1 MLLQGDRKISSV
13 LTVTKEAF
21 ESCLSFAFQSSSE
34 FQSIVGVENQLFNT
48 SVFFDLGNSEYPS
61 HSQTAELAIT
71 LAIRQST
78 SGAVATLEYSS
89 SILSDKAASLL
100 AANYRKILL
109 ELTESVD
116 SPSGQISTISD
127 EDLEAMWKW
136 NEKCPEAVDACVQ
149 DIFRRHVVL
158 QPEALAVCASDGS
171 FTYKEL
177 DILSNTLAHFLV
189 ENGVGPEVVVPLCF
203 EKSAWATVAMLAV
216 AKAGGA
222 FTFLDSSYPMNR
234 LENIARQ
241 VNAQFL
247 LASTS
252 NLSMWA
258 GHLDAFEVSRTAVDA
273 LPRRELP
280 PTTLVSP
287 QNLLYLIFTSGST
300 GKPKG
305 VQVEH
310 SSYLSCALHQSR
322 VCHMDSSSRVLQFA
336 SYSFDVSILENF
348 TTLVVGGCICVPD
361 ERSRSKGIDSMMNEF
376 KVTWAFLTPSLV
388 KLIGPRDVPYLE
400 TLVLGGEAV
409 TKADVETW
417 AGKIKNF
424 QNGYGPTECSIASAI
439 NPSVGLHTD
448 AANIGWPVGGLLWV
462 VDAQDHHRLVPV
474 GGMGELAIEGPH
486 LARGYLND
494 PEKTASAFVDNP
506 EWMGRLAEP
515 RKGRIYLTG
524 DLVRCNPDGSI
535 HFVGRKDTQVKVRGL
550 RIELGEIEHH
560 ISVDPL
566 VRLGVVL
573 APAAGACKKRL
584 VAVLSVAESVQSSS
598 SGQLKVLDPGSAE
611 VRHHVQQIQ
620 QRLESKIP
628 GYMVPSSW
636 IVVESFPLTPSGKI
650 DRVQVKRWLE
660 SMDMEAL
667 KGSEC
672 LLQEE
677 PETVQEVAENVG
689 GLEEKLRKVI
699 GYVLNLPMDSVLP
712 NRSFVN
718 LGGDSISAMQVM
730 TQCKTENMAI
740 KTKDILRC
748 KSITELTTT
757 VTIVER
763 RAITVQEEFDTPFDL
778 SPIQQL
784 YFELQPEGSQR
795 GGSNRFNQSF
805 FLRLARHV
813 SGDVISAA
821 LDVIVERHSMLRA
834 RFLKSESGKWMQTI
848 PRATEGSYHFG
859 ERSVASHEDLEHL
872 LFSSHA
878 NIDMIDGPVFIVD
891 LINGQEGQALS
902 LIAHHAIVDLVS
914 WRVIMQEL
922 EELVEAGEL
931 AATREKPLPWQAW
944 CRLQADYARQHLPP
958 HVAFPDAIASSNLE
972 YWGMVDSDN
981 RIGDTM
987 RMSFKLDAAVTS
999 HLTGLE
1005 CHRLLR
1011 TEPIDVFLSA
1021 LIHSFSRT
1029 FKDRGTPTIF
1039 RESHGRQGWDDDL
1052 DITSVVGWFTSMYPV
1067 HVDVAGEADFVE
1079 VLKRVKDSQRRVPR
1093 NGWPYFASRYNH
1105 ADGIKHFGSQ
1115 VTAEVQFD
1123 YLGLYQQLEREGAL
1137 FEQQELIVPDVGPDF
1152 KRFALFE
1159 ITAEIIRGEFQLT
1172 FEFNVHM
1179 RHQGSISE
1187 WIQECE
1193 RSLRLAANR
1202 LASISATQYTLS
1214 DFPLLPADYE
1224 SLDQLITKT
1233 LPGLD
1238 VSVDNVEDVYP
1249 LSPMQTGLLL
1259 SQAKSQ
1265 GVYQY
1270 FSVFRVEALSAFE
1283 SVDSSRLIDAWQSLI
1298 ERHSS
1303 LRTIFVPA
1311 VTKGDAF
1318 DQVVLKKAD
1327 ARVSRI
1333 CCSKN
1338 EVHSVLNEHMHIPF
1352 QDARPPH
1359 KLTICEV
1366 AGGEVFVR
1374 IDINHALVDG
1384 SSVPALVRDFT
1395 LLYDG
1400 RVSLPKAPLFS
1411 EYIAYI
1417 QSCNLQ
1423 NSLRYWIDYLD
1434 GVEPCYFPIL
1444 DDGVSQ
1450 DGSIRTV
1457 RVEHQ
1462 VTVQALTQLCQARN
1476 ITLPTLFKAVWALVL
1491 QAYTGSRQV
1500 CFGYLVSGRD
1510 IPINNID
1517 SAIGAFI
1524 NMLVCRVDLADALG
1538 SVLDKIQEDSVTSLQ
1553 HQHCS
1558 LADIQHGLS
1567 SDLSAQPLFNSAVN
1581 FQMMPVSETLDSS
1594 VAFRFSHHY
1603 DPTEYSIAVD
1613 IAVSDGGLDI
1623 SLVHTT
1629 TSLATAQAKNVAS
1642 TFAEAL
1648 ELMLSMPAESQAAEL
1663 HLLSHSHLKQI
1674 WNWNNSVPPK
1684 VDMCIHDIISRQ
1696 MSARPM
1702 ASAVESWDDSFTY
1715 KQLDDLSS
1723 KLAAHLAHSGV
1734 RPGVFVPLCFEKSA
1748 WTIVA
1753 LLSVLK
1759 AGGAFALLDP
1769 AHGSSRMETI
1779 VEDVDAHILL
1789 SSRKYADLLA
1799 QEVDSVIV
1807 VDQESLDLINTAK
1820 CCDPAQRERRRPTPS
1835 DPAYIIFTSGSTGK
1849 PKGSYTPHSGFA
1861 TSAAGHGKR
1870 SHMSSNS
1877 RVLQYASYSFDACL
1891 MEILTTLMFGGCVC
1905 IPSEQQ
1911 RLDNIVG
1918 AINDACVNWAVLTP
1932 SVTRLIE
1939 PSQVPTLDTLVM
1951 GGEAMSKADIQR
1963 WDGHTTLHNG
1973 YGPSECGVAAA
1984 WNEAVRDDPTNI
1996 GKSVG
2001 GVCWIVDPQDHHRL
2015 MPVGAIGELIVEG
2028 FAMADGYLNNK
2039 TKTDEAFVPM
2049 PEWLASRRSAQRS
2062 ADRLYKTGDLVRYN
2076 SDGSMTFIGRKDM
2089 QAKFHGQRIE
2099 FGEIEHHLLSR
2110 ADFTDAVAVE
2120 ILKPTARQGQQ
2131 TLVAFFAIDHTE
2143 ENDNNGII
2151 ADSMFLDISDDLAAQ
2166 LSALQDGLT
2175 TVLPPYMVPSAFIPL
2190 AALPRNASG
2199 KLDRKSMRERADQL
2213 PASQLNRY
2221 ALLAS
2226 TKRAPRTEQERKL
2239 QAAWAET
2246 LDAHP
2251 DSIGS
2256 DTSFFRVGGDSIGAM
2271 RMVSIAREKYGLMLT
2286 VADIFNQPR
2295 LCDMAAVAKD
2305 VGDSSSA
2312 EPGVAPF
2319 ALFEDDE
2326 GVDDLVEEVAA
2337 QCGLRKEM
2345 VENMY
2350 PCAPLQEGLMALSM
2364 KQQGAYIGQSVFIL
2378 PPSLD
2383 ITRFKRAW
2391 EDVFRR
2397 NPILRTRIV
2406 NVETAGTLQVV
2417 LTESISWLHSDS
2429 LQQYLKD
2436 DLQVPITWGGSLGRF
2451 ALIMGKVTHF
2461 VWTAHHSL
2469 FDGWSQGLIFQQ
2481 LEQAYRGNPV
2491 PELAPF
2497 SSFIYYLTSSDNA
2510 ACEEFWSTQLA
2521 GETPAT
2527 FPQLPSGTYTPRANG
2542 RHERTVG
2549 MVRDSRSDIIT
2560 STIIRAAWALVLGR
2574 YTDSEDVVFGA
2585 TMSGRNA
2592 PVRDIERINGPTI
2605 TTVPVKV
2612 HLNREQPICDML
2624 EAVQNQATDMIP
2636 HEHWGLQNITQ
2647 VSRNAHFQNLLVIQP
2662 SRSDQSL
2669 LGLEVVPTD
2678 EDDFNTYALCMEC
2691 ILAGDKIELKMTF
2704 DPRVVPH
2711 ADQLAAHFE
2720 HIIRQLADR
2729 VHDDAPISSL
2739 DYCSP
2744 EDRVRIFDWNR
2755 NYPHVV
2761 PHCIHD
2767 LVQRQARSTP
2777 NASAVCSWDVNF
2789 TYAELD
2795 IMSTRLAKYL
2805 VTLGVKAEKAVPAI
2819 FEKSAWAVVAQLA
2832 ILKAGGVMCMLDP
2845 SHPEKRLSDILETV
2859 EGDLILSSDLHAD
2872 LLQGP
2877 GRSILVVNADT
2888 IEAISKARPITLPK
2902 VDPKT
2907 AAYIVFTSGTTGRPK
2922 GSVTEHQAF
2931 ASQSSSL
2938 APAMHIS
2945 SSSRVLQYSAY
2956 SFDPYILETFT
2967 TLMQGGCV
2975 CIIKD
2980 EARTNPAA
2988 LVDIICA
2995 MGITWALLTPS
3006 VARLLPK
3013 NGVPSL
3019 KTLVLGGE
3027 AMASSDKAWSSVV
3040 RLQNAYGPSECSVA
3054 SVLSPQVTAGSEHA
3068 CIGKGVG
3075 TICWIVDPHNH
3086 NALAPVG
3093 CVGELLLESPGL
3105 SRGYLKEPK
3114 KTADVFIDSPAWLRN
3129 IRGSSRLYKTGDLVR
3144 YNPADGTVHFVGRKD
3159 LQVKLH
3165 GQRLELGEI
3174 EHHTSAHGLVGNAA
3188 VTLPKAGFFK
3198 GKLVATISLKS
3209 LAAAAASDME
3219 LELIDSLSKAT
3230 AARQLADVRSH
3241 LENQVPAYMVPS
3253 VWTVVYGIPLT
3264 TSLKINKRKITAWL
3278 ENMPQETCDQ
3288 VMSLSAAE
3296 EQRSAP
3302 ATPME
3307 LRLQGVIGR
3316 VLNLATDQVLLN
3328 RSFLGLGG
3336 DSITAMQV
3344 VARCRSENIAIRI
3357 KDIMQ
3362 SKSLAQLAECA
3373 SDSGSDTKSFEKESV
3388 GTVFDLTP
3396 IQKLY
3401 FAAGLGDSAPNKAA
3415 TGSYHFNQSS
3425 LLQLKIE
3432 VPTSTLAKAV
3442 EAIVGHHSMLRARF
3456 RKVNG
3461 AWTQLIRSE
3470 VAGNYRFQHHKVN
3483 FFEDVSAIIAAGQRH
3498 LDPYNGAVFSVDSI
3512 QLEAGEHLLFL
3523 AAHHLV
3529 IDLVS
3534 WRILLQDLEE
3544 FLNAGKLFTKSPL
3557 SFQTWSKLQADYVP
3571 QHVSPQKAL
3580 PFDVPQADYRYW
3592 GLKDHSNTFADT
3604 VDVGFSLDVNSTS
3617 ALLGKCND
3625 AFGTEP
3631 MDLFIS
3637 ALLESFSRTFQDRAL
3652 PPIYSEGHGREPWDS
3667 EIDLSGTVGWFTTIC
3682 PVYVPLHAGAT
3693 IADAVR
3699 RTKDARRA
3707 ITENGWAY
3715 FASRFLSVE
3724 GEAAF
3729 ETHWPMEIM
3738 FNYLGLY
3745 QQLERD
3751 GALLQQVPLP
3761 SAEDGILAPTSDV
3774 GSQGRRMA
3782 LFEISA
3788 EVSDGKATLTFTYNR
3803 HTTQDAGIRQWISA
3817 YEQSLVAAVHQLSSM
3832 APERTLSDFPLLP
3845 LAYDGLDKI
3854 QSEILPQLGL
3864 SSMDEVSDMYPCSP
3878 MQQGI
3883 LISQSLSPENYKN
3896 VFLFSISSQG
3906 VEGLDLVKLQTAW
3919 QKLVA
3924 RHSTLRTVFVDSV
3937 SGQGVYDQIVLRSWF
3952 PRILHFECS
3961 EEDAI
3966 ATLQN
3971 LPAVEYGQN
3980 EPAHRLVICRTE
3992 ANIYMKL
3999 EISHALIDGS
4009 SLPVLLRDLTLAYE
4023 GKLSLNE
4030 AKPPLYRDYVAYI
4043 NNEVDAN
4050 ASLEY
4055 WKQYL
4060 GEAEPCHFPVLRDGQ
4075 PSELHAVEA
4084 IHITL
4089 DAEAKTIS
4097 SFCRA
4102 RGLTPA
4108 NLFQVAW
4115 ALVLRAYT
4123 GMDRVCFGYLTS
4135 GRDAPVA
4142 NIEHVIGAVCN
4153 MLVVA
4158 MDMDKSKT
4166 IKALLEGAQ
4175 EGWTDSLQHQFTSL
4189 ADIQHHQGTAGRALF
4204 NTGMSFRSGPKEE
4217 ADSNS
4222 SSSSLRF
4229 DTIDG
4234 HDPSEYDVT
4243 LNIWG
4248 TLSQFQV
4255 SFNYRPACMTPAQAQ
4270 HVANAFTR
4278 ALSGIVA
4285 RPDTPLQNW
4294 PGLVSE
4300 SDIAALPTT
4309 NTTAPRPT
4317 THESLVHE
4325 LFFQNVQSCPNNPAV
4340 CTRDGELSYRELDSL
4355 ANRLANHLASL
4366 GIAPEVL
4373 VPVCME
4379 KSAWVPVA
4387 LLSVLKAGGA
4397 FVPMDATQTGRF
4409 QAIIEQVGARVVLT
4423 SAAQAPRIA
4432 ALREHGMDVDGI
4444 VVDEMLLR
4452 SLPPGLA
4459 PYPQMGPKNAA
4470 YVLFTSGSTGVPK
4483 GVVIEHRAWCAS
4495 AEGQREAWGLGPRTR
4510 MLQFASYSFD
4520 AAMGEL
4526 LSTLMF
4532 GGCVCIP
4539 SEDERLGGIEAAIR
4553 QMGVNTTIFTPSFI
4567 RVLDPARMPAVHTM
4581 VLGGE
4586 STPKEEIRKW
4596 AGTVKL
4602 IPAYGPTECSL
4613 VSSSVTKLTVD
4624 TEPSNIGFTN
4634 VAAYWIVDPNDHN
4647 TLAPIGAI
4655 GELLIEGPILARG
4668 YLDNPAQTAA
4678 AFVSNPAWAR
4688 REPGQPARRM
4698 YKTGDLAQR
4707 NADGSYRYIG
4717 RKDTQVKL
4725 RGQRIELGEVE
4736 HHLKKALGSK
4746 SLDAAAEVLK
4756 FGDSGND
4763 AKLAAFIALGD
4774 GYNGDEVTG
4783 MVSPATQERL
4793 RDAVAGVGARMAES
4807 APRYM
4812 IPTLFIPLRAIP
4824 LSPSCKTDRKRLR
4837 AMAEAYLVNTNKNN
4851 TPTSTAAT
4859 ASQGSDGRAQQL
4871 TGVEQRMRELWA
4883 SVLNVSAAHIGADDG
4898 FFAHGGDSIL
4908 AIKLVAACRAAGL
4921 TLSVA
4926 DVLRS
4931 TSLAGLCRGLST
4943 ADESVQEAAPKYEPF
4958 SSLPAAL
4965 ATEDFLKQVVCPAV
4979 STPRANILDVLEAT
4993 DMQASFV
5000 TTGLL
5005 KSRGNTNYFLF
5016 QLAGGSIDAGRLEAA
5031 CRRLV
5036 AHHPILRTSFVA
5048 HARRV
5053 WQVVLRSAE
5062 PEFGRQKCAKW
5073 RQMHLAAE
5081 LVKND
5086 RAEPAS
5092 LGRQLVRFWYLDGGK
5107 QGLLVMRVSHA
5118 QYDGVSI
5125 PVLVDDLAALYE
5137 QGADG
5142 ESKGAPPQLP
5152 VRPVFAEF
5160 AHAAKKANERGE
5172 AEEYWFN
5179 LLDGANMTNVVSH
5192 KSPPYAHTK
5201 MRSVVREMPIP
5212 RLDDGRGTTTFATV
5226 LKAAWALVLAR
5237 AAATTDV
5244 VFGHLV
5250 SGRNMALPGGQG
5262 DVDEVLGPCLNL
5274 IPVRVQ
5280 LDDDNNNNTAS
5291 TLLRQV
5297 YDQHLA
5303 AIPFETLGFPTIV
5316 ERCTAWPLWT
5326 RFSTVVQHQNLDGV
5340 EDTLKKFR
5348 FGGAA
5353 CKFGAFPGAA
5363 DAVDILVLSNPVA
5376 GTRNI
5381 ELSLHFS
5388 DKVVEPG
5395 FVGEL
5400 MDTLVENIAMLT
5412 DDVHARLP
5420 AVESFVQRMPQ
5431 IPMLARCAR
5440 DADGNLLPSAAD
5452 KGAAAAASGA
5462 RFENAHTGVQ
5472 ELVRKAWDAVL
5483 LLSAEAEEI
5492 TSTTCFYNVWGN
5504 LIAAAQLAEWYRRE
5518 AGVEVSMEDVIENP
5532 TMVGQAAMLEGRM
5545 GLLGKGVGLGKRQS
5559 VSAVKRISESSLGDD
5574 EDEKDVVPQQHQ
5586 GLKLMSWARAKTARL
5601 SVIGAKKSAATVVA
5615 AS

>member
-1 MLLQGDRKISSV
+1 M
-13 LTVTKEAF
+13 
-21 ESCLSFAFQSSSE
+21 
-34 FQSIVGVENQLFNT
+34 
-48 SVFFDLGNSEYPS
+48 P
-61 HSQTAELAIT
+61 AIT

-78 SGAVATLEYSS
+78 SGAQTTLEYSS
-89 SILSDKAASLL
+89 SVFSDKAAALV
-100 AANYRKILL
+100 AATYRKILL
-109 ELTESVD
+109 ELSESIETPLHQL
-116 SPSGQISTISD
+116 SILSG
-127 EDLEAMWKW
+127 EDLEAMSAW
-136 NEKCPEAVDACVQ
+136 NEKCPEAVDACVH
-149 DIFRRHVVL
+149 DIFRRHVIL
-158 QPEALAVCASDGS
+158 HPEAPAVCASDAS

-189 ENGVGPEVVVPLCF
+189 ANGVGPEVVVPLCF

-222 FTFLDSSYPMNR
+222 FTFLDSSYPMSR
-234 LENIARQ
+234 LEDIAQQ

-247 LASTS
+247 LASSS
-252 NLSMWA
+252 NISMWVGRLA
-258 GHLDAFEVSRTAVDA
+258 AFEVSCATVEA
-273 LPRRELP
+273 LPRQELP
-280 PTTLVSP
+280 PVTSVTP
-287 QNLLYLIFTSGST
+287 HNLLYLIFTSGST

-310 SSYLSCALHQSR
+310 SAYLSCALHQSR
-322 VCHMDSSSRVLQFA
+322 VCCMDSSSRVLQFA

-361 ERSRSKGIDSMMNEF
+361 EQSRSKGIGSMMNEF

-388 KLIGPRDVPYLE
+388 KLIGPRDVPHLE

-439 NPSVGLHTD
+439 NPSVGPHTD

-474 GGMGELAIEGPH
+474 GGMGELAVEGPH

-494 PEKTASAFVDNP
+494 PEKTASAFIDNP
-506 EWMGRLAEP
+506 EWMAGFAES
-515 RKGRIYLTG
+515 RKRRIYLTG

-535 HFVGRKDTQVKVRGL
+535 HFIGRKDTQVKVRGL

-573 APAAGACKKRL
+573 APTAGACKKRL
-584 VAVLSVAESVQSSS
+584 VTVLSTAESIQSSS
-598 SGQLKVLDPGSAE
+598 SGDVKVLDPSSIE
-611 VRHHVQQIQ
+611 VKNNVQQIQ
-620 QRLESKIP
+620 QRLESKVP

-650 DRVQVKRWLE
+650 DRVRVKRWLE
-660 SMDMEAL
+660 SMDTEAL
-667 KGSEC
+667 KECEC
-672 LLQEE
+672 LLEEE
-677 PETVQEVAENVG
+677 PETVQEVVENAGDV
-689 GLEEKLRKVI
+689 EEKLRTVI
-699 GYVLNLPMDSVLP
+699 GYVLNLPLDSVSP

-730 TQCKTENMAI
+730 TQCKAENMAI
-740 KTKDILRC
+740 KIKDVLRC
-748 KSITELTTT
+748 KSITELATT
-757 VTIVER
+757 VTITER

-784 YFELQPEGSQR
+784 YFQLQPEGSQK
-795 GGSNRFNQSF
+795 GGANRFNQSF
-805 FLRLARHV
+805 LLRLARPV
-813 SGDVISAA
+813 SADTISAA
-821 LDVIVERHSMLRA
+821 LDVIVQRHSMLRA
-834 RFLKSESGKWMQTI
+834 RFVKSESGKWMQTI
-848 PRATEGSYHFG
+848 PRDTEGSYQF
-859 ERSVASHEDLEHL
+859 EESSVAGPEDLERL
-872 LFSSHA
+872 LLNSHA

-891 LINGQEGQALS
+891 LINGPEGQALS
-902 LIAHHAIVDLVS
+902 LIAHHAIIDLVS

-922 EELVEAGEL
+922 EELVELGEL
-931 AATREKPLPWQAW
+931 SATREKPLPWQAW
-944 CRLQADYARQHLPP
+944 CRLQADYARKNLPP
-958 HVAFPDAIASSNLE
+958 HIAFPDSIAPSDLE
-972 YWGMVDSDN
+972 YWGMTDSDN
-981 RIGDTM
+981 RISDTM
-987 RMSFKLDAAVTS
+987 RVCFKLDAAATS
-999 HLTGLE
+999 SLTGPE
-1005 CHRLLR
+1005 CHRALK
-1011 TEPIDVFLSA
+1011 TEPIDLFLSA
-1021 LIHSFSRT
+1021 LIYSFSRT

-1039 RESHGRQGWDDDL
+1039 RESHGRQGWDDDM
-1052 DITSVVGWFTSMYPV
+1052 DISSVVGWFTSMYPV
-1067 HVDVAGEADFVE
+1067 HVDAQEDFVD
-1079 VLKRVKDSQRRVPR
+1079 VVKRVKDSQRRVPR
-1093 NGWPYFASRYNH
+1093 SGWPYFASRYNH
-1105 ADGIKHFGSQ
+1105 PDGIKQFGSQ
-1115 VTAEVQFD
+1115 VTAEIQFD

-1137 FEQQELIVPDVGPDF
+1137 FEQQQLIVPDVGPDF

-1172 FEFNVHM
+1172 FEFNAHM
-1179 RHQGSISE
+1179 KHQDAISD

-1193 RSLRLAANR
+1193 RSLRMAADQLSR
-1202 LASISATQYTLS
+1202 ISATQYTLS
-1214 DFPLLPADYE
+1214 DFPLLPTNYDG
-1224 SLDQLITKT
+1224 LDQLVTKT

-1238 VSVDNVEDVYP
+1238 ISADNVEDVYP
-1249 LSPMQTGLLL
+1249 VSPMQTGLLL

-1265 GVYQY
+1265 GLYQY

-1283 SVDSSRLIDAWQSLI
+1283 SVDSSRLIDAWQSLV
-1298 ERHSS
+1298 ERHAS
-1303 LRTIFVPA
+1303 LRTIFAPA

-1318 DQVVLKKAD
+1318 NQIVLKKAD
-1327 ARVSRI
+1327 VRVSRI
-1333 CCSKN
+1333 CCSQN

-1366 AGGEVFVR
+1366 ADGEVFVR

-1411 EYIAYI
+1411 EYIAYLET
-1417 QSCNLQ
+1417 CDLQ
-1423 NSLRYWIDYLD
+1423 ISLRYWVEYLD
-1434 GVEPCYFPIL
+1434 GVEPCYFPAL

-1450 DGSIRTV
+1450 DSSIRTV
-1457 RVEHQ
+1457 HVEHQ
-1462 VTVQALTQLCQARN
+1462 VTTKALNQLCQARN

-1510 IPINNID
+1510 IPIDNID

-1524 NMLVCRVDLADALG
+1524 NMLVCRVNLADAVG

-1558 LADIQHGLS
+1558 LADMQHGLS
-1567 SDLSAQPLFNSAVN
+1567 SELSAQPLFNSAVN
-1581 FQMMPVSETLDSS
+1581 FQMVPAPEALDSS
-1594 VAFRFSHHY
+1594 IAFTFSHHY

-1613 IAVSDGGLDI
+1613 IAVSGESVDI
-1623 SLVHTT
+1623 SLVHT
-1629 TSLATAQAKNVAS
+1629 ATPLCSAQAKNVAS
-1642 TFAEAL
+1642 TFATAL
-1648 ELMLSMPAESQAAEL
+1648 DLVLKTPAESQAAEM
-1663 HLLSHSHLKQI
+1663 HLLSDRDHDQI
-1674 WNWNNSVPPK
+1674 WSWNRYVPPK
-1684 VDMCIHDIISRQ
+1684 VNIG
-1696 MSARPM
+1696 A
-1702 ASAVESWDDSFTY
+1702 
-1715 KQLDDLSS
+1715 
-1723 KLAAHLAHSGV
+1723 GV
-1734 RPGVFVPLCFEKSA
+1734 GVFVPLCFEKSA
-1748 WTIVA
+1748 WTAVA
-1753 LLSVLK
+1753 LLAVLK
-1759 AGGAFALLDP
+1759 AGGAFVLLDP
-1769 AHGSSRMETI
+1769 AHGSSRMKTI
-1779 VEDVDAHILL
+1779 IEDVDARILL
-1789 SSRKYADLLA
+1789 CSRNHADLLTD
-1799 QEVDSVIV
+1799 EVDSVVI
-1807 VDQESLDLINTAK
+1807 VDQESLDQINTAR
-1820 CCDPAQRERRRPTPS
+1820 CCNPAKREGKQPTPS
-1835 DPAYIIFTSGSTGK
+1835 DPAYVIFTSGSTGK
-1849 PKGSYTPHSGFA
+1849 PKGSYTPHYGFA

-1870 SHMSSNS
+1870 SHMSPSS

-1891 MEILTTLMFGGCVC
+1891 MEMLTTLMFGGCVC

-1911 RLDNIVG
+1911 RLDDIAG
-1918 AINDACVNWAVLTP
+1918 AINDARVNWAVLTP

-1939 PSQVPTLDTLVM
+1939 PSQVPTLETLVM

-1963 WDGHTTLHNG
+1963 WNGHATLHNG

-1984 WNEAVRDDPTNI
+1984 WNEAVGDDPTNI

-2001 GVCWIVDPQDHHRL
+2001 GVCWIVDPQDHRRL
-2015 MPVGAIGELIVEG
+2015 LPIGSIGELLVEG
-2028 FAMADGYLNNK
+2028 FAMADGYLKNK
-2039 TKTDEAFVPM
+2039 TKTDEVFVPM
-2049 PEWLASRRSAQRS
+2049 PEWLASQRPAQHSTR
-2062 ADRLYKTGDLVRYN
+2062 RLYKTGDLVRYN
-2076 SDGSMTFIGRKDM
+2076 SDGSMAFVGRKDT

-2099 FGEIEHHLLSR
+2099 FGEIEHHVLSR
-2110 ADFTDAVAVE
+2110 ADFTGAVAVE
-2120 ILKPTARQGQQ
+2120 IVKPTARQGKQ
-2131 TLVAFFAIDHTE
+2131 TLVAFFET
-2143 ENDNNGII
+2143 END
-2151 ADSMFLDISDDLAAQ
+2151 AAATDSMFLDISDDLAVR

-2175 TVLPPYMVPSAFIPL
+2175 AVLPPYMVPSTFIPL
-2190 AALPRNASG
+2190 ASFPRNASG
-2199 KLDRKSMRERADQL
+2199 KLDRKAMRERADQL

-2239 QAAWAET
+2239 QAAWVET
-2246 LDAHP
+2246 LGAHP

-2271 RMVSIAREKYGLMLT
+2271 RMVSIAREKYGLVLT

-2295 LCDMAAVAKD
+2295 LCDMAAAAKE
-2305 VGDSSSA
+2305 VVESSTE

-2337 QCGLRKEM
+2337 QCGVGKEL
-2345 VENMY
+2345 VEDMY

-2364 KQQGAYIGQSVFIL
+2364 KQQGAYMGQSVFVL

-2383 ITRFKRAW
+2383 TARFKRAW
-2391 EDVFRR
+2391 ESVFRQ

-2417 LTESISWLHSDS
+2417 LAEPLTWLSSRS
-2429 LQQYLKD
+2429 LQQYLRD
-2436 DLQVPITWGGSLGRF
+2436 DLRVPITWGGSLGRF
-2451 ALIMGKVTHF
+2451 ALVEGKAATHF

-2469 FDGWSQGLIFQQ
+2469 FDGWSQGLIFEQ

-2497 SSFIYYLTSSDNA
+2497 SSFIRYLTSSDNA
-2510 ACEEFWSTQLA
+2510 ACEEFWSAQLA

-2527 FPQLPSGTYTPRANG
+2527 FPQLPSSTFTPRADG
-2542 RHERTVG
+2542 RHERTVDLA
-2549 MVRDSRSDIIT
+2549 RDSGSDIMT
-2560 STIIRAAWALVLGR
+2560 STIIRAAWALLLGR

-2592 PVRDIERINGPTI
+2592 PLRDIERINGPTI

-2612 HLNREQPICDML
+2612 HLNREQPISEML
-2624 EAVQNQATDMIP
+2624 EAMQNQATDMIP
-2636 HEHWGLQNITQ
+2636 HEHWGLQNIAQ
-2647 VSRNAHFQNLLVIQP
+2647 VSKNAQFQNLLVVQP
-2662 SRSDQSL
+2662 SRDGQSL
-2669 LGLEVVPTD
+2669 LGMEVVPTD
-2678 EDDFNTYALCMEC
+2678 EDDFNTYALCTEC
-2691 ILAGDKIELKMTF
+2691 ILAGDKVKLKMTF
-2704 DPRVVPH
+2704 DPRVVPQ
-2711 ADQLAAHFE
+2711 AEQLAVHFE
-2720 HIIRQLADR
+2720 HVMRQLADR

-2755 NYPHVV
+2755 NYPRVV

-2767 LVQRQARSTP
+2767 LVQRQARNTP
-2777 NASAVCSWDVNF
+2777 NASAVCSWDTNF

-2805 VTLGVKAEKAVPAI
+2805 VILGVKPEKVVPAI
-2819 FEKSAWAVVAQLA
+2819 FDKSAWAIVAQLA
-2832 ILKAGGVMCMLDP
+2832 ILKAGGAMCMLDP
-2845 SHPEKRLSDILETV
+2845 SHPEKRLEDILETV
-2859 EGDLILSSDLHAD
+2859 DGDLILSSALHAN
-2872 LLQGP
+2872 LLQAP
-2877 GRSILVVNADT
+2877 DRTILVVNAGTMD
-2888 IEAISKARPITLPK
+2888 AISKSRPIALPR
-2902 VDPKT
+2902 VDSKT
-2907 AAYIVFTSGTTGRPK
+2907 AAYVVFTSGTTGRPK

-2945 SSSRVLQYSAY
+2945 ASSRVLQYSAY

-2975 CIIKD
+2975 CIVKD
-2980 EARTNPAA
+2980 EARTNPSA
-2988 LVDIICA
+2988 LVDTICS
-2995 MGITWALLTPS
+2995 MGVTWALLTPS

-3027 AMASSDKAWSSVV
+3027 AMASSDRTWSNVV

-3054 SVLSPQVTAGSEHA
+3054 SVLNPHVTATSEHA

-3075 TICWIVDPHNH
+3075 SICWIVDPHNH

-3129 IRGSSRLYKTGDLVR
+3129 IRGGSRLYKTGDLVR

-3174 EHHTSAHGLVGNAA
+3174 EHHTAAHSLVGNAA

-3198 GKLVATISLKS
+3198 GKLVATITLKS
-3209 LAAAAASDME
+3209 LAAPAASDME

-3230 AARQLADVRSH
+3230 AGRQLADVRSH

-3253 VWTVVYGIPLT
+3253 VWTVVYGIPLM

-3278 ENMPQETCDQ
+3278 ENMSQETCDQ
-3288 VMSLSAAE
+3288 VMRLSASE
-3296 EQRSAP
+3296 EQRSTP

-3307 LRLQGVIGR
+3307 LRLQEIIGR

-3344 VARCRSENIAIRI
+3344 VARCRSANIAVKI

-3362 SKSLAQLAECA
+3362 TKSLAQLAECA
-3373 SDSGSDTKSFEKESV
+3373 SDSGSDTKSFAKESA
-3388 GTVFDLTP
+3388 GTAFDLTP

-3401 FAAGLGDSAPNKAA
+3401 FAAGLGDSTPRKSA

-3425 LLQLKIE
+3425 LLQLKNK
-3432 VPTSTLAKAV
+3432 VADVSLAKAV

-3456 RKVNG
+3456 RKTDG

-3470 VAGNYRFQHHKVN
+3470 VAGSYRFQNHTVDS
-3483 FFEDVSAIIAAGQRH
+3483 FADVPAIMAAGQRR

-3512 QLEAGEHLLFL
+3512 KLASGEHLLFL

-3544 FLNAGKLFTKSPL
+3544 FIGTGKLFTKDPL
-3557 SFQTWSKLQADYVP
+3557 SFQTWSKLQAEYVP
-3571 QHVSPQKAL
+3571 KNVVPQKAL

-3592 GLKDHSNTFADT
+3592 GLETHPNAFADT
-3604 VDVGFSLDVNSTS
+3604 VDVGFTLDAKSTS
-3617 ALLGKCND
+3617 ELLGKCND
-3625 AFGTEP
+3625 ALGTEP

-3667 EIDLSGTVGWFTTIC
+3667 AIDLSGTVGWFTTIC
-3682 PVYVPLHAGAT
+3682 PVYVPLQAGAT
-3693 IADAVR
+3693 VADAVR

-3707 ITENGWAY
+3707 ITDNGWAY
-3715 FASRFLSVE
+3715 FASRFLSAE

-3729 ETHWPMEIM
+3729 NKHWPMEIM

-3751 GALLQQVPLP
+3751 DALLQQVSLP
-3761 SAEDGILAPTSDV
+3761 SAGEGILDV
-3774 GSQGRRMA
+3774 GAQGRRMA

-3788 EVSDGKATLTFTYNR
+3788 EVSGGKATFTFTYNR
-3803 HTTQDAGIRQWISA
+3803 HTIRDAGVRQWISA
-3817 YEQSLVAAVHQLSSM
+3817 YEQSLMAAVNELSAM
-3832 APERTLSDFPLLP
+3832 EPARTLSDFPLVP
-3845 LAYDGLDKI
+3845 LGYDGLDKI
-3854 QSEILPQLGL
+3854 QSDVLPQLGL
-3864 SSMDEVSDMYPCSP
+3864 SSIDEVSDIYPCSP

-3883 LISQSLSPENYKN
+3883 LISQSLSPDNYKN
-3896 VFLFSISSQG
+3896 VFLFSVSSQG
-3906 VEGLDLVKLQTAW
+3906 SADVDLVKLQTAW

-3937 SGQGVYDQIVLRSWF
+3937 SGQGVYDQIVLKSWF

-3961 EEDAI
+3961 EDDAL
-3966 ATLQN
+3966 ATLLN
-3971 LPAVEYGQN
+3971 LPAVKYGQN
-3980 EPAHRLVICRTE
+3980 EPAHRLAFCKTE
-3992 ANIYMKL
+3992 TSIYMKL

-4043 NNEVDAN
+4043 NGLDAN
-4050 ASLEY
+4050 ASLDY

-4075 PSELHAVEA
+4075 PSELHDVEA
-4084 IHITL
+4084 IHMTL
-4089 DAEAKTIS
+4089 DAEEAKPIS

-4102 RGLTPA
+4102 HGLTPA

-4142 NIEHVIGAVCN
+4142 NIEHMIGAVCN

-4189 ADIQHHQGTAGRALF
+4189 ADIQHHQGTAGQALF
-4204 NTGMSFRSGPKEE
+4204 NTGMSFRSESKEQ
-4217 ADSNS
+4217 ADS
-4222 SSSSLRF
+4222 SSSSSNSSLSF
-4229 DTIDG
+4229 DAIDG

-4243 LNIWG
+4243 LNVWG
-4248 TLSQFQV
+4248 TPSQFLV
-4255 SFNYRPACMTPAQAQ
+4255 SFNYRLSCMAPDQAQ
-4270 HVANAFTR
+4270 HVAAAFTR
-4278 ALSGIVA
+4278 ALGAIVA
-4285 RPDTPLQNW
+4285 GADTTTLEDW
-4294 PGLVSE
+4294 RLVSE
-4300 SDIAALPTT
+4300 SDMDTPAPTLLLP
-4309 NTTAPRPT
+4309 PT
-4317 THESLVHE
+4317 PESLVHDMID
-4325 LFFQNVQSCPNNPAV
+4325 QHVQSRPDDAAV
-4340 CTRDGELSYRELDSL
+4340 CAWDGELSYRQLDGL
-4355 ANRLANHLASL
+4355 ANRLANHLAAL
-4366 GIAPEVL
+4366 GVGPEVL

-4387 LLSVLKAGGA
+4387 LLAVLKAGGA

-4409 QAIIEQVGARVVLT
+4409 QAIIEQVGAQVVLT

-4432 ALREHGMDVDGI
+4432 ALGEHRVV
-4444 VVDEMLLR
+4444 VVDEAL
-4452 SLPPGLA
+4452 SHGLPLGLA
-4459 PYPQMGPKNAA
+4459 PPRRTGPASAA

-4495 AEGQREAWGLGPRTR
+4495 AEGQREAWGLAPSTR

-4553 QMGVNTTIFTPSFI
+4553 RMRVNVTIFTPSFI
-4567 RVLDPARMPAVHTM
+4567 RVLDPARMPGVHTM

-4596 AGTVKL
+4596 GGKVRL

-4613 VSSSVTKLTVD
+4613 VSSSVMDLTVD
-4624 TEPSNIGFTN
+4624 TESSNIGVTN

-4647 TLAPIGAI
+4647 TLAPMGAI

-4668 YLDNPAQTAA
+4668 YLNNPTQTAA
-4678 AFVSNPAWAR
+4678 AFIADPAWAR
-4688 REPGQPARRM
+4688 REPGQPPRRM

-4707 NADGSYRYIG
+4707 NADGSYRYVG

-4736 HHLKKALGSK
+4736 HHVKKALSNA
-4746 SLDAAAEVLK
+4746 SLDAAAEVLR
-4756 FGDSGND
+4756 FAND
-4763 AKLAAFIALGD
+4763 ARLTAFIALGD
-4774 GYNGDEVTG
+4774 GYDGDEAAGT
-4783 MVSPATQERL
+4783 VSPATKASL
-4793 RDAVAGVGARMAES
+4793 RAAVAGVGARMTES
-4807 APRYM
+4807 VPRYM
-4812 IPTLFIPLRAIP
+4812 IPTLFIPLRTIP

-4837 AMAEAYLVNTNKNN
+4837 AMAEAYLTHNN
-4851 TPTSTAAT
+4851 NSTGNDNDAPATP
-4859 ASQGSDGRAQQL
+4859 SQGS
-4871 TGVEQRMRELWA
+4871 VMEQRMRELWA
-4883 SVLNVSAAHIGADDG
+4883 SVLNVSAAQIGADDG

-4908 AIKLVAACRAAGL
+4908 AIKLVAACRAQGL

-4931 TSLAGLCRGLST
+4931 TSLAGLCQCLGT
-4943 ADESVQEAAPKYEPF
+4943 VDEQPVQEAAAAAKYEPF

-4965 ATEDFLKQVVCPAV
+4965 ATDDFLEQVVCPAV
-4979 STPRANILDVLEAT
+4979 RTPRANIADVLEAT
-4993 DMQASFV
+4993 DMQAGFV
-5000 TTGLL
+5000 ATGLL
-5005 KSRGNTNYFLF
+5005 KTRGNTNYFLF
-5016 QLAGGSIDAGRLEAA
+5016 QLSGGQMDAGRLEAA

-5036 AHHPILRTSFVA
+5036 AHHPILRTAFVA
-5048 HARRV
+5048 HARRL
-5053 WQVVLRSAE
+5053 WQVVLRSTE
-5062 PEFGRQKCAKW
+5062 PEFRRHRCAKW

-5081 LVKND
+5081 LVKTD

-5092 LGRQLVRFWYLDGGK
+5092 LGDQLVRFWHLDSGNNS

-5118 QYDGVSI
+5118 QYDGVSM

-5137 QGADG
+5137 QLG
-5142 ESKGAPPQLP
+5142 EGEGELP
-5152 VRPVFAEF
+5152 TRPVFAEF
-5160 AHAAKKANERGE
+5160 ANAVRKANEKGGE

-5179 LLDGANMTNVVSH
+5179 LLDGASMTNVVSH

-5201 MRSVVREMPIP
+5201 LRSMAREIALPP
-5212 RLDDGRGTTTFATV
+5212 RRLDDGGARGATTTTTFATV

-5250 SGRNMALPGGQG
+5250 SGRNMALPGGG
-5262 DVDEVLGPCLNL
+5262 AVDEVLGPCLNL

-5280 LDDDNNNNTAS
+5280 LHDDNNTAAA
-5291 TLLRQV
+5291 LLRQV

-5303 AIPFETLGFPTIV
+5303 AIPYHETLGFPTIV

-5340 EDTLKKFR
+5340 EDALKKFR
-5348 FGGAA
+5348 FGDST
-5353 CKFGAFPGAA
+5353 CKFGALPGQA
-5363 DAVDILVLSNPVA
+5363 DQVDILVLSMPQ
-5376 GTRNI
+5376 RNSNVV
-5381 ELSLHFS
+5381 EVSLNFS
-5388 DKVVEPG
+5388 DKVVEPQLAA
-5395 FVGEL
+5395 EL
-5400 MDTLVENIAMLT
+5400 LDELVANIALLT
-5412 DDVHARLP
+5412 NDDDMHTTTLP
-5420 AVESFVQRMPQ
+5420 SYTHLAPQ
-5431 IPMLARCAR
+5431 IPVLARCAR
-5440 DADGNLLPSAAD
+5440 DADGNLLPGAGD
-5452 KGAAAAASGA
+5452 KGAAAAASGKRLA
-5462 RFENAHTGVQ
+5462 DVAGDQVQ
-5472 ELVRKAWDAVL
+5472 ALVRRAWEDVL
-5483 LLSAEAEEI
+5483 LATPSSDSADSEEEPVVDE
-5492 TSTTCFYNVWGN
+5492 TTTCWYNVWGSMV
-5504 LIAAAQLAEWYRRE
+5504 AAAQLAEWYTRALPE
-5518 AGVEVSMEDVIENP
+5518 GVEVVTMEDVIECP
-5532 TMVGQAAMLEGRM
+5532 TMVGQAGMLEEKMAAVSRR
-5545 GLLGKGVGLGKRQS
+5545 KGGAAGAGKRGSS
-5559 VSAVKRISESSLGDD
+5559 VGAVVKMKKGAMSEEIIG
-5574 EDEKDVVPQQHQ
+5574 EEEKIIGVPQQQQQ
-5586 GLKLMSWARAKTARL
+5586 GTKLMSWARAKTARF
-5601 SVIGAKKSAATVVA
+5601 SVIGSVTKKSTVVA
-5615 AS
+5615 SS

>member
-1 MLLQGDRKISSV
+1 MGSLSQSSQRASFWQEY
-13 LTVTKEAF
+13 LTDA
-21 ESCLSFAFQSSSE
+21 ESCIFPTLIEQSAKPTHSQRRTKTIDASSFNHLAHDVGIAELCVAAWAILLGRYLAADHVCFGLTFDRAGTRQYSACRMPLPEDKPLSSILTQTRKSLESHLSFSFQSISE
-34 FQSIVGVENQLFNT
+34 FQSVVGPENQLFNT
-48 SVFFDLGNSEYPS
+48 SVRLDHGDSGYPS
-61 HSQTAELAIT
+61 ESRTAEPAIT

-78 SGAVATLEYSS
+78 SGAQTTLEYSS
-89 SILSDKAASLL
+89 SVFSDKAAALV
-100 AANYRKILL
+100 AATYRKILL
-109 ELTESVD
+109 ELSESIETPLHQL
-116 SPSGQISTISD
+116 SILSG
-127 EDLEAMWKW
+127 EDLEAMSAW
-136 NEKCPEAVDACVQ
+136 NEKCPEAVDACVH
-149 DIFRRHVVL
+149 DIFRRHVIL
-158 QPEALAVCASDGS
+158 HPEAPAVCASDAS

-189 ENGVGPEVVVPLCF
+189 ANGVGPEVVVPLCF

-222 FTFLDSSYPMNR
+222 FTFLDSSYPMSR
-234 LENIARQ
+234 LEDIAQQ

-247 LASTS
+247 LASSS
-252 NLSMWA
+252 NISMWVGRLA
-258 GHLDAFEVSRTAVDA
+258 AFEVSCATVEA
-273 LPRRELP
+273 LPRQELP
-280 PTTLVSP
+280 PVTSVTP
-287 QNLLYLIFTSGST
+287 HNLLYLIFTSGST

-310 SSYLSCALHQSR
+310 SAYLSCALHQSR
-322 VCHMDSSSRVLQFA
+322 VCCMDSSSRVLQFA

-361 ERSRSKGIDSMMNEF
+361 EQSRSKGIGSMMNEF

-388 KLIGPRDVPYLE
+388 KLIGPRDVPHLE

-439 NPSVGLHTD
+439 NPSVGPHTD

-494 PEKTASAFVDNP
+494 PEKTASAFIDNP
-506 EWMGRLAEP
+506 EWMAGFAES
-515 RKGRIYLTG
+515 RKRRIYLTG

-535 HFVGRKDTQVKVRGL
+535 HFIGRKDTQVKVRGL

-573 APAAGACKKRL
+573 APTAGACKKRL
-584 VAVLSVAESVQSSS
+584 VTVLSTAESIQSSS
-598 SGQLKVLDPGSAE
+598 SGDVKVLDPSSIE
-611 VRHHVQQIQ
+611 VKNNVQQIQ
-620 QRLESKIP
+620 QRLESKVP

-650 DRVQVKRWLE
+650 DRVRVKRWLE
-660 SMDMEAL
+660 SMDTEAL
-667 KGSEC
+667 KECEC
-672 LLQEE
+672 LLEEE
-677 PETVQEVAENVG
+677 PETAQEAVENAGDV
-689 GLEEKLRKVI
+689 EEKLRTVI
-699 GYVLNLPMDSVLP
+699 GYVLNLPLDSVSP

-730 TQCKTENMAI
+730 TQCKAENMAI
-740 KTKDILRC
+740 KIKDVLRC
-748 KSITELTTT
+748 KSITELATT
-757 VTIVER
+757 VTITER
-763 RAITVQEEFDTPFDL
+763 RAIAVQEEFDTPFDL

-784 YFELQPEGSQR
+784 YFQLQPEGSQK
-795 GGSNRFNQSF
+795 GGANRFNQSF
-805 FLRLARHV
+805 LLRLAR
-813 SGDVISAA
+813 SISADTISAA
-821 LDVIVERHSMLRA
+821 LDVIVQRHSMLRA
-834 RFLKSESGKWMQTI
+834 RFVKSESGKWMQTI
-848 PRATEGSYHFG
+848 PRDTEGSYQF
-859 ERSVASHEDLEHL
+859 EESSVAGPEDLERL
-872 LFSSHA
+872 LLKSHA

-891 LINGQEGQALS
+891 LINGPEGQALS
-902 LIAHHAIVDLVS
+902 LIAHHAIIDLVS

-922 EELVEAGEL
+922 EELVEMGEL
-931 AATREKPLPWQAW
+931 SATREKPLPWQAW
-944 CRLQADYARQHLPP
+944 CRLQADYARKNLPP
-958 HVAFPDAIASSNLE
+958 HIAFPDSIAPSDLE
-972 YWGMVDSDN
+972 YWGMTDSDN
-981 RIGDTM
+981 RISDTM
-987 RMSFKLDAAVTS
+987 RVCFKLDAAATS
-999 HLTGLE
+999 SLTGPE
-1005 CHRLLR
+1005 CHRALK
-1011 TEPIDVFLSA
+1011 TEPIDLFLSA
-1021 LIHSFSRT
+1021 LIYSFSRT

-1039 RESHGRQGWDDDL
+1039 RESHGRQGWDDDM
-1052 DITSVVGWFTSMYPV
+1052 DISSVVGWFTSMYPV
-1067 HVDVAGEADFVE
+1067 HVDAQADFVD
-1079 VLKRVKDSQRRVPR
+1079 VVKRVKDSQRRVPR
-1093 NGWPYFASRYNH
+1093 SGWPYFASRYNH
-1105 ADGIKHFGSQ
+1105 PEGIKQFGSQ
-1115 VTAEVQFD
+1115 VTAEMQFD

-1137 FEQQELIVPDVGPDF
+1137 FEQQQLIVPDVGPDF

-1172 FEFNVHM
+1172 FEFNAHM
-1179 RHQGSISE
+1179 KHQDAISD

-1193 RSLRLAANR
+1193 RSLRMAADQLSR
-1202 LASISATQYTLS
+1202 ISATQYTLS
-1214 DFPLLPADYE
+1214 DFPLLPTNYDGLE
-1224 SLDQLITKT
+1224 ELVTKT

-1238 VSVDNVEDVYP
+1238 ISADNVEDVYP
-1249 LSPMQTGLLL
+1249 VSPMQTGLLL

-1265 GVYQY
+1265 GLYQY

-1283 SVDSSRLIDAWQSLI
+1283 SVDSSRLIDAWQSLV
-1298 ERHSS
+1298 ERHAS
-1303 LRTIFVPA
+1303 LRTIFAPA

-1318 DQVVLKKAD
+1318 NQIVLKKAD
-1327 ARVSRI
+1327 VRVSRI
-1333 CCSKN
+1333 CCSQN
-1338 EVHSVLNEHMHIPF
+1338 EVHSILNEHMHIPF

-1366 AGGEVFVR
+1366 ADGEVFAR

-1411 EYIAYI
+1411 EYIAYLDT
-1417 QSCNLQ
+1417 CDLQ
-1423 NSLRYWIDYLD
+1423 NSLRYWVEYLD
-1434 GVEPCYFPIL
+1434 GVEPCYFPAL

-1450 DGSIRTV
+1450 DSSIRTV
-1457 RVEHQ
+1457 HVEHQ
-1462 VTVQALTQLCQARN
+1462 VTTKALNQLCQARN

-1510 IPINNID
+1510 IPIDNID

-1524 NMLVCRVDLADALG
+1524 NMLVCRVDLADAVG

-1558 LADIQHGLS
+1558 LADMQHGLS
-1567 SDLSAQPLFNSAVN
+1567 SELSAQPLFNSAVN
-1581 FQMMPVSETLDSS
+1581 FQMVPAPEALDSS
-1594 VAFRFSHHY
+1594 VAFTFSHHY

-1613 IAVSDGGLDI
+1613 IAVSGESVDI
-1623 SLVHTT
+1623 SLVHTA
-1629 TSLATAQAKNVAS
+1629 TSLCSAQAKNVAS
-1642 TFAEAL
+1642 TFATAL
-1648 ELMLSMPAESQAAEL
+1648 DLVLKTPAESQAAEM
-1663 HLLSHSHLKQI
+1663 HLLSDRDHDQI
-1674 WNWNNSVPPK
+1674 WSWNRSVPPK
-1684 VDMCIHDIISRQ
+1684 
-1696 MSARPM
+1696 
-1702 ASAVESWDDSFTY
+1702 
-1715 KQLDDLSS
+1715 
-1723 KLAAHLAHSGV
+1723 
-1734 RPGVFVPLCFEKSA
+1734 SA
-1748 WTIVA
+1748 WTAVA
-1753 LLSVLK
+1753 LLAVLK
-1759 AGGAFALLDP
+1759 AGGAFVLLDP

-1779 VEDVDAHILL
+1779 IEDVDARILL
-1789 SSRKYADLLA
+1789 CSRTHADLLTD
-1799 QEVDSVIV
+1799 EVDSVVI
-1807 VDQESLDLINTAK
+1807 VDQESLDQINTAR
-1820 CCDPAQRERRRPTPS
+1820 CCNPAKREGKQPTPS
-1835 DPAYIIFTSGSTGK
+1835 DPAYVIFTSGSTGK
-1849 PKGSYTPHSGFA
+1849 PKGSYTPHYGFA
-1861 TSAAGHGKR
+1861 TSAAGHGK
-1870 SHMSSNS
+1870 
-1877 RVLQYASYSFDACL
+1877 SFDACL
-1891 MEILTTLMFGGCVC
+1891 MEMLTTLMFGG
-1905 IPSEQQ
+1905 
-1911 RLDNIVG
+1911 
-1918 AINDACVNWAVLTP
+1918 
-1932 SVTRLIE
+1932 
-1939 PSQVPTLDTLVM
+1939 QVPTLETLVM

-1963 WDGHTTLHNG
+1963 WNGHATLHNG

-1984 WNEAVRDDPTNI
+1984 WNEAVGDDPTNI

-2001 GVCWIVDPQDHHRL
+2001 GVCWIVDPQDHRRL
-2015 MPVGAIGELIVEG
+2015 LPIGSIV
-2028 FAMADGYLNNK
+2028 
-2039 TKTDEAFVPM
+2039 FVPM
-2049 PEWLASRRSAQRS
+2049 PEWLASQRPAQHSTR
-2062 ADRLYKTGDLVRYN
+2062 RLYKTGDLVRYN
-2076 SDGSMTFIGRKDM
+2076 SDGSMAFVGRKDT

-2099 FGEIEHHLLSR
+2099 FGEIEHHVLSR
-2110 ADFTDAVAVE
+2110 ADFTGAVAVE
-2120 ILKPTARQGQQ
+2120 IVKPTARQGKQ
-2131 TLVAFFAIDHTE
+2131 TLVAFFET
-2143 ENDNNGII
+2143 END
-2151 ADSMFLDISDDLAAQ
+2151 AATDSIFLDISDDLAVR

-2175 TVLPPYMVPSAFIPL
+2175 AVLPPYM
-2190 AALPRNASG
+2190 
-2199 KLDRKSMRERADQL
+2199 LDRKAMRERAEQL

-2239 QAAWAET
+2239 QAA
-2246 LDAHP
+2246 
-2251 DSIGS
+2251 
-2256 DTSFFRVGGDSIGAM
+2256 FFR
-2271 RMVSIAREKYGLMLT
+2271 YGLVLT

-2295 LCDMAAVAKD
+2295 LCDMAAAAKE
-2305 VGDSSSA
+2305 VVESSTE

-2337 QCGLRKEM
+2337 QCGVGKE
-2345 VENMY
+2345 
-2350 PCAPLQEGLMALSM
+2350 L
-2364 KQQGAYIGQSVFIL
+2364 QGAYMGQSVFVL

-2383 ITRFKRAW
+2383 TARFKRAW
-2391 EDVFRR
+2391 ESVFRQ

-2406 NVETAGTLQVV
+2406 NVETAGTLQ
-2417 LTESISWLHSDS
+2417 
-2429 LQQYLKD
+2429 QYLKD
-2436 DLQVPITWGGSLGRF
+2436 DLQ
-2451 ALIMGKVTHF
+2451 AATHF

-2469 FDGWSQGLIFQQ
+2469 FDGWSQGLIFEQ

-2497 SSFIYYLTSSDNA
+2497 SSFIRYLTSSDNA
-2510 ACEEFWSTQLA
+2510 ACEEFWSAQLA

-2527 FPQLPSGTYTPRANG
+2527 FPQLPSSTFTPRADG
-2542 RHERTVG
+2542 RHERTIDLA
-2549 MVRDSRSDIIT
+2549 RDSGSDIMT
-2560 STIIRAAWALVLGR
+2560 STIIRAAWALLLGR

-2592 PVRDIERINGPTI
+2592 PV
-2605 TTVPVKV
+2605 
-2612 HLNREQPICDML
+2612 HLNREQPISEML
-2624 EAVQNQATDMIP
+2624 EAMQNQATDMIP
-2636 HEHWGLQNITQ
+2636 HEHWGLQNI
-2647 VSRNAHFQNLLVIQP
+2647 AQP
-2662 SRSDQSL
+2662 SRDGQSL
-2669 LGLEVVPTD
+2669 LGMEVVPTD
-2678 EDDFNTYALCMEC
+2678 EDDFNTYALCTEC
-2691 ILAGDKIELKMTF
+2691 ILAGDKAE
-2704 DPRVVPH
+2704 
-2711 ADQLAAHFE
+2711 QLAVHFE
-2720 HIIRQLADR
+2720 HVMRQLADR

-2755 NYPHVV
+2755 NYPRVV

-2767 LVQRQARSTP
+2767 LVQRQARNTP
-2777 NASAVCSWDVNF
+2777 NASAVCSWDTNF

-2805 VTLGVKAEKAVPAI
+2805 VNLGVKPEKV
-2819 FEKSAWAVVAQLA
+2819 LA
-2832 ILKAGGVMCMLDP
+2832 ILKAGGAMCMLDP
-2845 SHPEKRLSDILETV
+2845 SHPEKRLEDILETAP
-2859 EGDLILSSDLHAD
+2859 D
-2872 LLQGP
+2872 
-2877 GRSILVVNADT
+2877 RTILVVNAGTMD
-2888 IEAISKARPITLPK
+2888 AISKSRPIALPR
-2902 VDPKT
+2902 VDSKT
-2907 AAYIVFTSGTTGRPK
+2907 AAYV
-2922 GSVTEHQAF
+2922 AF

-2945 SSSRVLQYSAY
+2945 ASSRVLQYSAY

-2975 CIIKD
+2975 CIVKD

-2988 LVDIICA
+2988 LVDTICS
-2995 MGITWALLTPS
+2995 MG
-3006 VARLLPK
+3006 

-3027 AMASSDKAWSSVV
+3027 AMASSDRAWSNVV

-3054 SVLSPQVTAGSEHA
+3054 SVLNPHVTATSEHA

-3075 TICWIVDPHNH
+3075 SICWIVDPHNH

-3129 IRGSSRLYKTGDLVR
+3129 IRGGSRLYKTGDLVR

-3174 EHHTSAHGLVGNAA
+3174 EHHTAAHSLVGNAA

-3198 GKLVATISLKS
+3198 GKLVATITLKS
-3209 LAAAAASDME
+3209 LAAPAASDME

-3230 AARQLADVRSH
+3230 AGRQLADVRSH
-3241 LENQVPAYMVPS
+3241 LENQVPAYM
-3253 VWTVVYGIPLT
+3253 
-3264 TSLKINKRKITAWL
+3264 INKRKITAWL
-3278 ENMPQETCDQ
+3278 ENMSQETCDQ
-3288 VMSLSAAE
+3288 VMRLSASE
-3296 EQRSAP
+3296 EQRSTP

-3307 LRLQGVIGR
+3307 LRLQEIIGR

-3344 VARCRSENIAIRI
+3344 VARCRSANIAVKI

-3362 SKSLAQLAECA
+3362 TKSLAQLAECA
-3373 SDSGSDTKSFEKESV
+3373 SDSGSDTKSFAKESA
-3388 GTVFDLTP
+3388 GTAFDLTP

-3401 FAAGLGDSAPNKAA
+3401 FAAGLGDSTPRKSA

-3425 LLQLKIE
+3425 LLQLKNK
-3432 VPTSTLAKAV
+3432 VADVALAKAV

-3456 RKVNG
+3456 RKTDG

-3470 VAGNYRFQHHKVN
+3470 VAGSYRFQNHTVDS
-3483 FFEDVSAIIAAGQRH
+3483 FADVPAIMAAGQRR

-3512 QLEAGEHLLFL
+3512 KLASGEHLLFL

-3544 FLNAGKLFTKSPL
+3544 FIGTGKLFTKDPL

-3571 QHVSPQKAL
+3571 KNVVPQKAL

-3592 GLKDHSNTFADT
+3592 GLETHPNAFADT
-3604 VDVGFSLDVNSTS
+3604 VDVGFTLDAKSTS
-3617 ALLGKCND
+3617 ELLGKCND
-3625 AFGTEP
+3625 ALGTEP

-3637 ALLESFSRTFQDRAL
+3637 ALLESFSRTFQDRGL
-3652 PPIYSEGHGREPWDS
+3652 PPIYSEGHG
-3667 EIDLSGTVGWFTTIC
+3667 L
-3682 PVYVPLHAGAT
+3682 YVPLQAGAT
-3693 IADAVR
+3693 VADAVR

-3707 ITENGWAY
+3707 ITDNGWAY
-3715 FASRFLSVE
+3715 FASRFLSAE

-3729 ETHWPMEIM
+3729 KKHWPMEIM

-3751 GALLQQVPLP
+3751 DALLQQVSLP
-3761 SAEDGILAPTSDV
+3761 SAEEGILDV
-3774 GSQGRRMA
+3774 GAQGRRMA

-3788 EVSDGKATLTFTYNR
+3788 EVSGGKATFTFTYNR
-3803 HTTQDAGIRQWISA
+3803 HTTRDAGVRQWISA
-3817 YEQSLVAAVHQLSSM
+3817 YEQSLMAAVNELSVM
-3832 APERTLSDFPLLP
+3832 EPARTLSDFPLVP
-3845 LAYDGLDKI
+3845 LGI
-3854 QSEILPQLGL
+3854 
-3864 SSMDEVSDMYPCSP
+3864 DEVSDIYPCSP

-3883 LISQSLSPENYKN
+3883 LISQSLSPDNYKN
-3896 VFLFSISSQG
+3896 VFLFSVSSQG
-3906 VEGLDLVKLQTAW
+3906 SADVDLVKLQTAW

-3937 SGQGVYDQIVLRSWF
+3937 SGQGV
-3952 PRILHFECS
+3952 
-3961 EEDAI
+3961 EDDAL
-3966 ATLQN
+3966 ATLLN
-3971 LPAVEYGQN
+3971 LPAVKYGQN
-3980 EPAHRLVICRTE
+3980 EPAHRLAFCKTE
-3992 ANIYMKL
+3992 TSIYMKL

-4043 NNEVDAN
+4043 NGLDAN
-4050 ASLEY
+4050 ASLDY
-4055 WKQYL
+4055 WK
-4060 GEAEPCHFPVLRDGQ
+4060 H
-4075 PSELHAVEA
+4075 ELHDVEA
-4084 IHITL
+4084 IHMTL
-4089 DAEAKTIS
+4089 DAEEAKPIS

-4102 RGLTPA
+4102 HGLTPA

-4142 NIEHVIGAVCN
+4142 NIEHMIGAVCN

-4189 ADIQHHQGTAGRALF
+4189 ADIQHHQGTAGQALF
-4204 NTGMSFRSGPKEE
+4204 NTGMSFRSESKEQ
-4217 ADSNS
+4217 ADSSS
-4222 SSSSLRF
+4222 SSSSLSF
-4229 DTIDG
+4229 DAIDG

-4243 LNIWG
+4243 LNVWG
-4248 TLSQFQV
+4248 TPSQFLV
-4255 SFNYRPACMTPAQAQ
+4255 SFNYRLSCMAPDQAQ
-4270 HVANAFTR
+4270 HVAAAFTR
-4278 ALSGIVA
+4278 ALGAIVA
-4285 RPDTPLQNW
+4285 GADTTTLEDW
-4294 PGLVSE
+4294 RLVSE
-4300 SDIAALPTT
+4300 SDMDTPAPTLLLP
-4309 NTTAPRPT
+4309 PT
-4317 THESLVHE
+4317 PESLVHDMID
-4325 LFFQNVQSCPNNPAV
+4325 QHVQSRPDDAAV
-4340 CTRDGELSYRELDSL
+4340 CAWDGELSYRQLDGL
-4355 ANRLANHLASL
+4355 ANRLANHLAAL
-4366 GIAPEVL
+4366 GVGPEVL

-4387 LLSVLKAGGA
+4387 LLAVLKAGGA

-4409 QAIIEQVGARVVLT
+4409 QAIIEQVGAQVVLT
-4423 SAAQAPRIA
+4423 SAAQAPRMA
-4432 ALREHGMDVDGI
+4432 ALGEHRVV
-4444 VVDEMLLR
+4444 VVDEALL
-4452 SLPPGLA
+4452 SHGMPTLGLA
-4459 PYPQMGPKNAA
+4459 PPPRRTGPASAA

-4495 AEGQREAWGLGPRTR
+4495 AEGQREAWGLAPSTR

-4553 QMGVNTTIFTPSFI
+4553 RMRVNVTIFTPSFI
-4567 RVLDPARMPAVHTM
+4567 RVLDPARMPGVHTM

-4596 AGTVKL
+4596 SGKVRL

-4613 VSSSVTKLTVD
+4613 VSSSVMDLTVD
-4624 TEPSNIGFTN
+4624 TESSNIGVTN

-4647 TLAPIGAI
+4647 TLAPMGAI

-4668 YLDNPAQTAA
+4668 YLNNPTQTAA
-4678 AFVSNPAWAR
+4678 AFIADPAWAR
-4688 REPGQPARRM
+4688 REPGQPPRRM

-4707 NADGSYRYIG
+4707 NANGSYRYVG

-4736 HHLKKALGSK
+4736 HHVKKALSNP
-4746 SLDAAAEVLK
+4746 SLDAAAEVLR
-4756 FGDSGND
+4756 FAND
-4763 AKLAAFIALGD
+4763 ARLTAFIALGD
-4774 GYNGDEVTG
+4774 GYDGDEAAGT
-4783 MVSPATQERL
+4783 VSPATKASL
-4793 RDAVAGVGARMAES
+4793 RAAVAGVGARMTES
-4807 APRYM
+4807 VPRYM
-4812 IPTLFIPLRAIP
+4812 IPTLFIPLRTIP

-4837 AMAEAYLVNTNKNN
+4837 AMAEAYLTHNN
-4851 TPTSTAAT
+4851 STGNDNDAPATP
-4859 ASQGSDGRAQQL
+4859 SQGSAM
-4871 TGVEQRMRELWA
+4871 EQRMRELWA
-4883 SVLNVSAAHIGADDG
+4883 SVLNVSATQIGADDG

-4908 AIKLVAACRAAGL
+4908 AIKLVAACRAQGL

-4931 TSLAGLCRGLST
+4931 TSLAGLCQCLV
-4943 ADESVQEAAPKYEPF
+4943 DEQPVQEAAAKYEPF

-4965 ATEDFLKQVVCPAV
+4965 ATDDFLEQVVCPAV
-4979 STPRANILDVLEAT
+4979 RTPRANIADVLEAT
-4993 DMQASFV
+4993 DMQAGFV
-5000 TTGLL
+5000 ATGLL
-5005 KSRGNTNYFLF
+5005 KTRGNTNYFLF
-5016 QLAGGSIDAGRLEAA
+5016 QLSGGQMDAGRLEAA

-5036 AHHPILRTSFVA
+5036 AHHPILRTAFVA
-5048 HARRV
+5048 HARRL
-5053 WQVVLRSAE
+5053 WQVVLHSTE
-5062 PEFGRQKCAKW
+5062 PEFRRHRCAKW

-5081 LVKND
+5081 LVKTD

-5092 LGRQLVRFWYLDGGK
+5092 LGDQLVRFWHLDSGNNN

-5118 QYDGVSI
+5118 QYDGVSM

-5137 QGADG
+5137 QLGEEGA
-5142 ESKGAPPQLP
+5142 GAPPQLLP
-5152 VRPVFAEF
+5152 ARPVFAEF
-5160 AHAAKKANERGE
+5160 ANSVRKMNEKGE

-5179 LLDGANMTNVVSH
+5179 LLDGATMTNVVSH

-5201 MRSVVREMPIP
+5201 LRSMAREIALP
-5212 RLDDGRGTTTFATV
+5212 RLNGATTFATV

-5250 SGRNMALPGGQG
+5250 SGRNMALPGGG
-5262 DVDEVLGPCLNL
+5262 AVDEVLGPCLNL
-5274 IPVRVQ
+5274 IPVRVRLQ
-5280 LDDDNNNNTAS
+5280 QEQDDNNTAAAD
-5291 TLLRQV
+5291 LLRQV

-5303 AIPFETLGFPTIV
+5303 AIPYHETLGFPTIV

-5340 EDTLKKFR
+5340 EDALKKFR
-5348 FGGAA
+5348 FGDST
-5353 CKFGAFPGAA
+5353 CKFGAFPGQA
-5363 DAVDILVLSNPVA
+5363 DQVDILVLSMPRQ
-5376 GTRNI
+5376 GTRNV
-5381 ELSLHFS
+5381 EVSLNFS
-5388 DKVVEPG
+5388 DKVVEPQLAA
-5395 FVGEL
+5395 EL
-5400 MDTLVENIAMLT
+5400 LDELVANIALLT
-5412 DDVHARLP
+5412 DNDDAATALLPPASSYARL
-5420 AVESFVQRMPQ
+5420 APQ
-5431 IPMLARCAR
+5431 IPVLARCAR
-5440 DADGNLLPSAAD
+5440 DADGNLLPGAGV
-5452 KGAAAAASGA
+5452 KGGAAAAASGRRLA
-5462 RFENAHTGVQ
+5462 DVAGDQVQ
-5472 ELVRKAWDAVL
+5472 ALVRRAWEDVL
-5483 LLSAEAEEI
+5483 LATPSSDSADSEEEPVVDE
-5492 TSTTCFYNVWGN
+5492 TTTCWYNVWGSMV
-5504 LIAAAQLAEWYRRE
+5504 AAAQLAEWYNTRALPE
-5518 AGVEVSMEDVIENP
+5518 GVEVVTMEDVIECP
-5532 TMVGQAAMLEGRM
+5532 TMVGQAGMLEEKMMMAASRRNKGAA
-5545 GLLGKGVGLGKRQS
+5545 GAGKGKRGSSVG
-5559 VSAVKRISESSLGDD
+5559 AVVKKKGGMSEEIIG
-5574 EDEKDVVPQQHQ
+5574 EEEKKIIGVPQQQQQQ
-5586 GLKLMSWARAKTARL
+5586 GTKLMSWARAKTARF
-5601 SVIGAKKSAATVVA
+5601 SVIGSVTKKSTVVA
-5615 AS
+5615 SS